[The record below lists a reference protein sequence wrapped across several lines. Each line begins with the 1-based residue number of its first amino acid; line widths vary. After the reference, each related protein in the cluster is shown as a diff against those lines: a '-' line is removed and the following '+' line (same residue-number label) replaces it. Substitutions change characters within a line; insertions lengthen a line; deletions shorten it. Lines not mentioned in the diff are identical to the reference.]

1 MKTCKFQIFLNF
13 INIYLLEFNICKIHI
28 FLVQFKS
35 SCHKISNISMCKFT
49 LTSQRID
56 ASIVEGSG
64 IVFCIRFVDFPIYFD
79 LENSSIL
86 NNKI

>member
-1 MKTCKFQIFLNF
+1 
-13 INIYLLEFNICKIHI
+13 
-28 FLVQFKS
+28 
-35 SCHKISNISMCKFT
+35 MCKFT

-86 NNKI
+86 NNKIMGVLGVLCIEIQYRYLVLNQTAQAPSPCRVK